1 MDWQNNVI
9 IVKDHVLLLLN
20 LINYTLLIFALIIV
34 VSKDSSFLICFE
46 VCAFIV
52 YNNHLGTCH

>member
-34 VSKDSSFLICFE
+34 VSKDSSFLIRFE

-52 YNNHLGTCH
+52 YTL